1 MAASTI
7 GLSSTMIRAARFLG
21 VQRASTSIVSANHV
35 TSSSTMLPAIITG
48 VTRGMSTVLEGL
60 KYAKSHEWV
69 KVEGDEATIGV
80 SDFAQSELG
89 DVVYV
94 EVPEVGTEFDSV
106 GKSFG
111 VLESTKAASDVYTPV
126 TGTVTAVNEELA
138 DNPGLVNE
146 SPFEGGWLMKV
157 KMSDASQLDAL
168 MDAAAYEKHCG

>member
-1 MAASTI
+1 MAATT
-7 GLSSTMIRAARFLG
+7 GLSSAMIRAARFLG
-21 VQRASTSIVSANHV
+21 VQHSSPTMQIHSVK
-35 TSSSTMLPAIITG
+35 SSTAMLPAMVTG
-48 VTRGMSTVLEGL
+48 LTRGMSTVIEGL

-69 KVEGDEATIGV
+69 KVDGDVATIGV

-106 GKSFG
+106 GSSFG

-126 TGTVTAVNEELA
+126 TGTVTAVNEELS
-138 DNPGLVNE
+138 DNPGLVNQE
-146 SPFEGGWLMKV
+146 PFEGGWLMKV

-168 MDAAAYEKHCG
+168 MDSAAYEKHCG